1 MACYGSGYGFAPY
14 ATDMTPQ
21 LQRSYASSMAQY
33 DAARK
38 KQEEENGRTVT
49 TLATVAACAAIIGT
63 LVWKRKPIGDKAKE
77 LFSKAFKTASAKKAE
92 EKLGSRT
99 VDELKAIAT
108 NSGLKDSDLI
118 YRAGKEA
125 AVGTAKGA
133 ERTVRKAV
141 LSVEAGF
148 GREGAPALHEGKK
161 VIVDALNSGNLEA
174 LSDVEVKKAIEAIRA
189 NKAYAAADGNFDIS
203 KLVESFKIEKD
214 TTKLL
219 ETGGKGRP
227 VLWNHIADLV
237 SKEPKYQGA
246 FDALGMSNYPSAR
259 SIGDKLGTSQAD
271 EFINSKLSTWLT
283 STPPVPPSP

>member
-1 MACYGSGYGFAPY
+1 MACYGYGYGFAPY

-77 LFSKAFKTASAKKAE
+77 LFSKAFKTAGAKKAE
-92 EKLGSRT
+92 EKLGSKT
-99 VDELKAIAT
+99 VAELKTIAT

-118 YRAGKEA
+118 YRAGKET

-148 GREGAPALHEGKK
+148 AETLHADRKAIVEALR
-161 VIVDALNSGNLEA
+161 SGNLDTI
-174 LSDVEVKKAIEAIRA
+174 SDAEVKKAIEAIRA

-214 TTKLL
+214 TIKLL

-227 VLWNHIADLV
+227 VLWNHMADLV